1 MAGRTSAGVG
11 VGVAITV
18 LAVLCAALFVL
29 TMVFYSQKEAAVR
42 QVTTLEA
49 ANNTFVKSNERES
62 ASVREVINKARG
74 KSAITYLM
82 ETNREMMKI
91 ASGRPDMSLE
101 EFQQNSGGLLLAGES
116 LQGKIRSLTS
126 QIQDEQRKVADAM
139 ASSQQAR
146 QDADTAIARVKG
158 IEQAGENARAELQA
172 QVSDYQ
178 ARVDQYRSQVDRLEG
193 QMRSQLDRRTEDFQ
207 ERERTLAAQN
217 AKLQE
222 ELLLAIDQLDRLR
235 GVSEDALKPK
245 DEYALVDGNI
255 IEIRPTAGEVV
266 IDLGRQDK
274 VVLGQTFSVYRDG
287 AALSPDLDTGEYNE
301 GKAVIEIVDIRPDT
315 SRARIVRESR
325 GNPIVRGD
333 IIANPVYDP
342 KKEYTFV
349 VYGEFDANQDGLAS
363 RLETAELSA
372 LIKNWGGNVQDE
384 LTGGVDFLVM
394 GRKPLLPPQPGPGAP
409 IEVLQEYVRLQRM
422 VARYDDLFKTAIA
435 TSIPV
440 LNENRLYTL
449 IGAFPD

>member
-11 VGVAITV
+11 VGVAITI

-29 TMVFYSQKEAAVR
+29 TMVFYSQQAAAVR
-42 QVTTLEA
+42 QVNTLED

-62 ASVREVINKARG
+62 QAVRDVITKARG
-74 KSAITYLM
+74 KSAIAYLM
-82 ETNREMMKI
+82 ETNSGMMQTV
-91 ASGRPDMSLE
+91 SGRADMKLE
-101 EFQQNSGGLLLAGES
+101 EFDQTSSGLLSPGES
-116 LQGKIRSLTS
+116 LFGKIRSLQS
-126 QIQDEQRKVADAM
+126 EIQDLNRQVTDADA
-139 ASSQQAR
+139 ARAQAK
-146 QDADTAIARVKG
+146 QDSDTAIARVAG
-158 IEQAGENARAELQA
+158 IEDAAKVAQQELQA

-178 ARVDQYRSQVDRLEG
+178 SRVDEYRAQIDRLEEKM
-193 QMRSQLDRRTEDFQ
+193 QAQLDRRTDDFA
-207 ERERTLAAQN
+207 ERERTLASQN
-217 AKLQE
+217 ARLQE

-235 GVSEDALKPK
+235 GTSEDALKPK
-245 DEYALVDGNI
+245 DEFALVDGNI

-266 IDLGRQDK
+266 IDLGRRDK

-287 AALSPDLDTGEYNE
+287 AALSPDLDSGEYND

-349 VYGEFDANQDGLAS
+349 VYGQFDANQDGMATS
-363 RLETAELSA
+363 LETAELAA
-372 LIKNWGGNVQDE
+372 LIQNWGGTVQDD
-384 LTGGVDFLVM
+384 LSGGVDFLVM

-422 VARYDDLFKTAIA
+422 VAKYDELFKTAVA